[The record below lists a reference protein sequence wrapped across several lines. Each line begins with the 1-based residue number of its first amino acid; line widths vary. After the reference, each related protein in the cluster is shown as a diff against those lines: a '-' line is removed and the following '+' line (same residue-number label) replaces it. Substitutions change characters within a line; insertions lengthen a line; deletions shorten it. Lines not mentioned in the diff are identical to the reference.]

1 VLDSLFDCKDL
12 AVPDRLLEVLCRFF
26 GVVVMEKEF
35 RACLDFGVC
44 VDGYTEDGIAEQNLG
59 VACETDYQY
68 LAMS

>member
-1 VLDSLFDCKDL
+1 
-12 AVPDRLLEVLCRFF
+12 VLCRFF

-35 RACLDFGVC
+35 RAWLDFGVC